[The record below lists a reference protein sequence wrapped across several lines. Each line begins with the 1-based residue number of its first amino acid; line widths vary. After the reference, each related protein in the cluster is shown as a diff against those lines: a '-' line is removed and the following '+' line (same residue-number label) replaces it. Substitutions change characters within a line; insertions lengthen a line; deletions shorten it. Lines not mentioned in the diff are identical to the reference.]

1 MLHIETSHNYS
12 QTSYPGWYMPTKVE
26 EEMDLSDF
34 QDKQLHLT
42 DEENGART
50 RGSPKVNGRAEIATC
65 SFPLAFWFLSLPFSQ
80 EVSCPFSGSLLSP
93 AKRTL
98 NNQKRV
104 TYLPVWM
111 LAR

>member
-1 MLHIETSHNYS
+1 
-12 QTSYPGWYMPTKVE
+12 MPTKVE

-34 QDKQLHLT
+34 QDKHLHLT

-65 SFPLAFWFLSLPFSQ
+65 IFPLAFWFLSLPFSQ

-98 NNQKRV
+98 NNQESNLSAGLGVSKINGFAQEEK
-104 TYLPVWM
+104 YANLKFIED
-111 LAR
+111 